1 MGQIHKRHTKAFHLP
16 SNLGGGNITC
26 TCHKLAFMQR
36 TGSLKN
42 DAGRGPPALLA
53 FPVWVSPQ
61 SHVPAAQNLFTPP
74 FWLFRDQRSL
84 TRPRWKW
91 PDERKCA
98 IYAVQGHWLQTWAHQ
113 GCCCCTG
120 CPPSWRS
127 DHSRLQGRGEE
138 GKERRGGAC
147 EVRKPLRS
155 PPAKSVFT
163 EGELGAL
170 IVTTAFS

>member
-1 MGQIHKRHTKAFHLP
+1 MSPFNVWDKYTKDTPKPSICHLTWEGGT
-16 SNLGGGNITC
+16 SNC
-26 TCHKLAFMQR
+26 TCHKLAFMQ
-36 TGSLKN
+36 
-42 DAGRGPPALLA
+42 
-53 FPVWVSPQ
+53 WVSPQ

-98 IYAVQGHWLQTWAHQ
+98 IYAVQGHWLQTWAYQ

-127 DHSRLQGRGEE
+127 DHSGSQGRGEE
-138 GKERRGGAC
+138 GKRRRGSAW

-155 PPAKSVFT
+155 PPPPPPLHPPPPPAKSVFT
-163 EGELGAL
+163 EDELGAL